1 MLKHAAETLLAFDL
15 SSHGLIVGWCN
26 RNIANPLVRTL
37 GVVVF
42 GVFVDDMPKLL
53 LAEEDHLVQA
63 FVLDGSDE
71 AFRVGVEVR
80 RAGRGEKGTV
90 RLCYDPLP
98 LNNHEVV
105 NDDFEH
111 HLHLSTDLCPCSQ
124 VAAEVAFDHAD
135 GGLGLCALAVGFAG
149 L

>member
-15 SSHGLIVGWCN
+15 SSHGLVVGWCN
-26 RNIANPLVRTL
+26 RNIANPLVRSL

-42 GVFVDDMPKLL
+42 DVFADDMPKLL
-53 LAEEDHLVQA
+53 FAEEDHLVQA

-90 RLCYDPLP
+90 PINCRHPRRQRRRRRSGQRRP
-98 LNNHEVV
+98 
-105 NDDFEH
+105 
-111 HLHLSTDLCPCSQ
+111 
-124 VAAEVAFDHAD
+124 AD
-135 GGLGLCALAVGFAG
+135 KRGGSRIQWLV
-149 L
+149 